1 MKERMGALTYQK
13 ICPHCLTIIRLT
25 VDEMNFNGVTAV
37 GCPVCG
43 SAVKF
48 TGDHGSVLDEV
59 KTSYEGE
66 FRQFYGKA
74 RRKNKRG
81 SHQTDE

>member
-13 ICPHCLTIIRLT
+13 FCQHCFTIIRLT
-25 VDEMNFNGVTAV
+25 VDELNFNGVTAV

-43 SAVKF
+43 SVVRF
-48 TGDHGSVLDEV
+48 TGDHGSVLGDV
-59 KTSYEGE
+59 KTQYEGE

-74 RRKNKRG
+74 RRKNKCR
-81 SHQTDE
+81 SHQVND